1 MALSDAAKVG
11 AVLALGAALGAGGL
25 KAARPAPLPP
35 SMPLPSICFSP
46 RGPPL
51 PCGAEAKDAGP

>member
-1 MALSDAAKVG
+1 MALSDAAKAG

-25 KAARPAPLPP
+25 KASSPTPLPP
-35 SMPLPSICFSP
+35 STPLPSICFSP

-51 PCGAEAKDAGP
+51 PCVQKEPKP